1 MALYKRPGSAKWW
14 YRFQFSKRQIR
25 ESAGTGNREDAEQA
39 EAKRKRELWEQAR
52 LGVKPTKLWD
62 EAVAA
67 YLSKMPE
74 SRNRRQTVGT
84 LRWLNQFL
92 GGKSLGSI
100 DQSQLVLL
108 QVAKAEA
115 VAQRAAAA
123 KAPGH
128 KPITE
133 RASPGTINR
142 VLGIVMAI
150 LNHAARLGWTD
161 RVPKLAQV
169 PNPGKRISYITREQA
184 EALLRVL
191 PAHQVPMVVFALETG
206 LRKSNVTG
214 LRWTQ
219 IDLARRLAWI
229 HPDEAKAGRGIA
241 VPLSELAVKTLEQ
254 QQGAHPEFVFTYR
267 GRPVAQTSTKAW
279 RAALARAGISNFR
292 WHDLRHTWASWHRQ
306 DGTPQ
311 HVLKELGGWADD
323 RMVSRYAHLS
333 ADHLSEYVAR
343 HEGLST
349 KVVTAVKR
357 EQEANSL
364 NG

>member
-1 MALYKRPGSAKWW
+1 MTLYKRPGSPNWW
-14 YRFQFSKRQIR
+14 YRFQSNGRQIR
-25 ESAGTGNREDAEQA
+25 KSAGTRKRQEAELA
-39 EAKRKRELWEQAR
+39 EAKRRGELWEQAR

-62 EAVAA
+62 EATAT

-74 SRNRRQTVGT
+74 SRNKRQTEDA

-100 DQSQLVLL
+100 DQDLLTRL
-108 QVAKAEA
+108 QVEKAAA
-115 VAQRAAAA
+115 VAQHAAETKAA
-123 KAPGH
+123 GH

-133 RASPGTINR
+133 RASPATINR

-150 LNHAARLGWTD
+150 LNHAARLGWVAH
-161 RVPKLAQV
+161 VPKITHI
-169 PNPGKRISYITREQA
+169 PNPNKRIRYITREQA

-191 PAHQVPMVVFALETG
+191 PAHLKAMVIFALETG

-219 IDLARRLAWI
+219 VDVTRKLAWV
-229 HPDEAKAGRGIA
+229 HADEAKAGKGIA

-254 QQGAHPEFVFTYR
+254 QQGIHSEFVFTYR
-267 GRPVAQTSTKAW
+267 GRPVAQTSTTAW
-279 RAALARAGISNFR
+279 RKALTRAGISNFR

-306 DGTPQ
+306 GGTPQ

-323 RMVSRYAHLS
+323 RMVSRYAHLGAEHL
-333 ADHLSEYVAR
+333 ADYVAR
-343 HEGLST
+343 HEGLKLLST
-349 KVVTAVKR
+349 KAVTAAR
-357 EQEANSL
+357 PPPQEAI
-364 NG
+364 